1 MSKGENTIRVVADKQ
16 HLHIVEGFVES
27 ICDKYNIMNSYF
39 GNIMFAVTQ
48 TFLFAIE
55 NRGVSSQPYID
66 ILFHSTSRGLVFTIS
81 LGDHFLEI
89 AALLQRSLDDELQK
103 DNQAD
108 NNQNLLII
116 RMLCDEVGLD
126 STKNA
131 LTLVFYISSINEHLT
146 ADRLREL
153 EMYYQKLLQ
162 EKLV

>member
-1 MSKGENTIRVVADKQ
+1 MNIRKNAIRVVADRQ
-16 HLHIVEGFVES
+16 HLHVVEGFVES
-27 ICDKYNIMNSYF
+27 ICDSYNIINSYF

-55 NRGVSSQPYID
+55 NRGDVTSSHID
-66 ILFHSTSRGLVFTIS
+66 ISFHAESQGLVFTIS

-89 AALLQRSLDDELQK
+89 AALLQKSVEDELQSEK
-103 DNQAD
+103 QDS

-116 RMLCDEVGLD
+116 RMLCDEVRLD
-126 STKNA
+126 DTKNA

-153 EMYYQKLLQ
+153 EAYYQKLLQ
-162 EKLV
+162 KKLV